1 MACRL
6 ADPGCTPESQT
17 ANLGGSLDAVL
28 SSAGVVAFMVAC
40 FILPAAM
47 KNIPQWK
54 RAVWPTRFVG
64 IVIGLAMFAIA
75 PTQEIGLGGLMER
88 IVTLVGARAIAAAAL
103 WVLHLPEPKT
113 LRSSG

>member
-1 MACRL
+1 
-6 ADPGCTPESQT
+6 
-17 ANLGGSLDAVL
+17 
-28 SSAGVVAFMVAC
+28 
-40 FILPAAM
+40 
-47 KNIPQWK
+47 
-54 RAVWPTRFVG
+54 
-64 IVIGLAMFAIA
+64 MFAIA